1 MKRFKVIGLVL
12 GMALLFTGCKNIDRS
27 KDQEG
32 EKVQVVTSFYAMKS
46 LVEEIGGDKVDVVNI
61 IDEGIEPHDFEPKA
75 KDLMAI
81 EKGDLFI
88 YNGANMEEWIDDVK
102 DVISSDNVTMVNSS
116 EGVKLISAIEDDHE
130 DEIEEEDAHNHDH
143 EEDPHTWL
151 GISTAM
157 MQGKNIKDALVLKD
171 PDNSKYYEENYNEFE
186 KKLNSLLDEYTPLF
200 NSLENKDFVTGHA
213 TFAYLCRDL
222 NLHQESI
229 EGVYAE
235 GEPSA
240 KQLEEL
246 IEKCKAN
253 KIKVIFVEKL
263 VSPALSETLAREV
276 GGETKLI
283 YTLHSN
289 EDNKSFSEVMEYN
302 VKTIYDTLRGI

>member
-1 MKRFKVIGLVL
+1 MKKFKVIGLVL
-12 GMALLFTGCKNIDRS
+12 AMTLLFTGCKNIDRS
-27 KDQEG
+27 KGQED

-75 KDLMAI
+75 KDLMSI
-81 EKGDLFI
+81 ENGDLFI

-102 DVISSDNVTMVNSS
+102 DVISSDHVTMVNSS
-116 EGVKLISAIEDDHE
+116 EGVNLISTIEDDHE
-130 DEIEEEDAHNHDH
+130 EEIDHDH
-143 EEDPHTWL
+143 DHNEDPHTWL

-157 MQGKNIKDALVLKD
+157 IQGKNIKDALVLKD
-171 PDNSKYYEENYNEFE
+171 PDNSNYYEENYDKFE
-186 KKLNSLLDEYTPLF
+186 KKLNFLLDEYTPLF

>member
-1 MKRFKVIGLVL
+1 MKKFKVIGLVL
-12 GMALLFTGCKNIDRS
+12 AMTLLFTGCKNIDRS
-27 KDQEG
+27 KGQED

-75 KDLMAI
+75 KDLMSI
-81 EKGDLFI
+81 ENGDLFI

-102 DVISSDNVTMVNSS
+102 DVISSDHVTMVNSS
-116 EGVKLISAIEDDHE
+116 EGVNLISTIEDDHE
-130 DEIEEEDAHNHDH
+130 EEIDHDH
-143 EEDPHTWL
+143 DHNEDPHTWL

-157 MQGKNIKDALVLKD
+157 IQGKNIKDALVLKD
-171 PDNSKYYEENYNEFE
+171 PDNSNYYEENYDKFE

>member
-12 GMALLFTGCKNIDRS
+12 AMALLFTGCKNIDRS
-27 KDQEG
+27 KGQED

-75 KDLMAI
+75 KDLMSI
-81 EKGDLFI
+81 ENGDLFI

-102 DVISSDNVTMVNSS
+102 DVISSDHVTMVNSS
-116 EGVKLISAIEDDHE
+116 EGVNLISTIEDDHE
-130 DEIEEEDAHNHDH
+130 EEIDHDH
-143 EEDPHTWL
+143 NEDPHTWL

-157 MQGKNIKDALVLKD
+157 IQGKNIKDALVLKD
-171 PDNSKYYEENYNEFE
+171 PDNSNYYEENYDKFE

-240 KQLEEL
+240 KQLEDL